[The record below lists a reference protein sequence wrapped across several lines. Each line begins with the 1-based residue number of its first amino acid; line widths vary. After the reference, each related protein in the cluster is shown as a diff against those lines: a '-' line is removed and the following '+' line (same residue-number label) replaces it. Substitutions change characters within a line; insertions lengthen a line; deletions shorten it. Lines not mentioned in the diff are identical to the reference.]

1 MTYEFNLHIEK
12 VHRVTVASNKPLH
25 EVVADV
31 MEAYKNDRLKLD
43 DGDFINAELWDDDGN
58 EVAELDAW
66 GREWRI
72 EEE

>member
-1 MTYEFNLHIEK
+1 MTYEFNLHIEM
-12 VHRVTVASNKPLH
+12 VHRVVVENDKPVH
-25 EVVADV
+25 VVIADI
-31 MEAYKNDRLKLD
+31 MNALKNDRLKLD
-43 DGDFINAELWDDDGN
+43 DGSFINAELWDDDGN